1 MLIKGKVGRNL
12 NSTPLSKQIET
23 FSKMLKSG
31 TQSFVNKRNKN
42 IKKYRN
48 IRETVKWV
56 LLWIKG
62 KNYSCVIVAS
72 IIRCRGL

>member
-23 FSKMLKSG
+23 FPKMLKSG

-42 IKKYRN
+42 IKKYGN
-48 IRETVKWV
+48 IRVKH
-56 LLWIKG
+56 
-62 KNYSCVIVAS
+62 S
-72 IIRCRGL
+72 IEQYCN

>member
-12 NSTPLSKQIET
+12 NSTPLSKEIET

-48 IRETVKWV
+48 IRVKH
-56 LLWIKG
+56 
-62 KNYSCVIVAS
+62 S
-72 IIRCRGL
+72 IEQYCN